1 MTRMRRLFVVSCLIG
16 TVSTSL
22 LWMLVPAIGD
32 FPNWTLGEI
41 ADFGL
46 RAMAL
51 LGVATVLGLL
61 LALFIESL
69 LFHIGID
76 RGFWRKG
83 GYYLIAGFA
92 TMFIAAIPA
101 IFELSD
107 LDIVDVDSKIAFG
120 AGAIAALCFDMKRW

>member
-1 MTRMRRLFVVSCLIG
+1 MTRMLRVFVVSCLIG

-32 FPNWTLGEI
+32 FPNWTLGQL
-41 ADFGL
+41 AGFGL
-46 RAMAL
+46 RTMAL
-51 LGVATVLGLL
+51 LGVATFLGLM

-69 LFHIGID
+69 LFSIGIG

-83 GYYLIAGFA
+83 ALYVIAGFA
-92 TMFIAAIPA
+92 TMFIAAVPA

-107 LDIVDVDSKIAFG
+107 LDIVDVDPKVALG
-120 AGAIAALCFDMKRW
+120 AGVFAALCFDVK